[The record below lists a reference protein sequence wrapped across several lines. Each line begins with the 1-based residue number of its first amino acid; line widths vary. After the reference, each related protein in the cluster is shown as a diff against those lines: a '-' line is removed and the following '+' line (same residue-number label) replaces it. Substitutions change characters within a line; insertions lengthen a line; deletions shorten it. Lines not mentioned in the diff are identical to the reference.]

1 MQMCKYW
8 QNGNATLAYCQPEL
22 VEGGFKL
29 LRRLRHAEA
38 NKKLFKKNQVFIFFA
53 IITMRCDLFTS

>member
-38 NKKLFKKNQVFIFFA
+38 NKKLFKENQVCVFLA
-53 IITMRCDLFTS
+53 IISIRGDFFTS